1 MGEPRAGMFQLAE
14 PQTAQPEKPKLDSRA
29 HKVLKPQ
36 GAGLRTAQALVTHS
50 GHRYT
55 HGYMLAHAGHTQAST
70 GPEVPNQG
78 QATAS
83 LIHTSVRM
91 PTQPA
96 HSTAALTDEADGLG
110 EELGEVLAPVVRDG
124 DLLVGELAP
133 VLKSIGQ
140 VGRDI
145 EDILDAVLAEHI
157 QIGGVLGAAEVE
169 VGQDLDGEGRLAG
182 WHRAA
187 I

>member
-1 MGEPRAGMFQLAE
+1 MRAISLTYE
-14 PQTAQPEKPKLDSRA
+14 RN
-29 HKVLKPQ
+29 
-36 GAGLRTAQALVTHS
+36 GLREKL
-50 GHRYT
+50 
-55 HGYMLAHAGHTQAST
+55 
-70 GPEVPNQG
+70 G
-78 QATAS
+78 Q
-83 LIHTSVRM
+83 
-91 PTQPA
+91 
-96 HSTAALTDEADGLG
+96 
-110 EELGEVLAPVVRDG
+110 VLAPVIRDG
-124 DLLVGELAP
+124 DLLVFELSP

-140 VGRDI
+140 VGRDV